1 VFKRLSLKVKLTG
14 IFVII
19 FGGSL
24 VAYSVYIYRT
34 VDTVFQLGFDS
45 QLYEFASDIGDS
57 VNFSLL
63 TGLGVNLKK
72 IRESN
77 KFFPFTSKDS
87 VIQIRSLSGQ
97 LLATV
102 AALKNQNLP
111 YRPKD
116 SRLLVQTGSLFRDWR
131 AKKPIDGQTRF
142 RVITYLVTDKAPE
155 PLVLQVGVPDEL
167 LRRNN
172 QKIVN
177 IFFYSIPFILLLSG
191 FVGYSYAG
199 FSLSPMQ
206 RMRKSLD
213 EIKARKLSS
222 RVSLP
227 ESKDEIYELAVTIN
241 EMLERM
247 EAAFDSQ
254 DRFVSEAS
262 HQLKTPLAILKGEL
276 ERLSKD
282 CNNIE
287 DLNAKSESLREEVD
301 SLIALVNNLLLLARV
316 DAGELSAHYK
326 ELQMDEVV
334 STACA
339 RLSPYAQAKEIN
351 LRLDL
356 KIETED
362 ENPFLVN
369 GDPELLISL
378 FQSLIENSIKYSPE
392 KTTIDIQ
399 VVSGLKTISV
409 SIIDEGP
416 GLGSKTSE
424 ELFRRFSRGSK
435 SVAGSGLGLS
445 IAKRISD
452 LHAAQVSIFSQ
463 SPVGTKALFVIKKV

>member
-1 VFKRLSLKVKLTG
+1 MFKRLSLKVKLTG
-14 IFVII
+14 IFIII

-34 VDTVFQLGFDS
+34 VDTVFQRGFDS

-63 TGLGVNLKK
+63 TGLGVNLKR

-116 SRLLVQTGSLFRDWR
+116 GQLLVQTGSLFRDWR
-131 AKKPIDGQTRF
+131 ADKPIDGQTRF
-142 RVITYLVTDKAPE
+142 RVITYLVTGKAPE

-172 QKIVN
+172 QKIAN
-177 IFFYSIPFILLLSG
+177 IFLYSVPFILLLSG

-222 RVSLP
+222 RVALP
-227 ESKDEIYELAVTIN
+227 ESKDEIHELAVTIN
-241 EMLERM
+241 EMLERV
-247 EAAFDSQ
+247 EGAFDSQ
-254 DRFVSEAS
+254 DRFVSDAS

-276 ERLSKD
+276 ERLAKD
-282 CNNIE
+282 CSEGE
-287 DLNAKSESLREEVD
+287 DLEQKTESLREEVD

-316 DAGELSAHYK
+316 DAGELSAHFK
-326 ELQMDEVV
+326 DIQLDEVV

-339 RLSPYAQAKEIN
+339 KLSPFAQAKEIN

-356 KIETED
+356 KMEKED
-362 ENPFLVN
+362 EKLFLVN
-369 GDPELLISL
+369 GDSELLISL
-378 FQSLIENSIKYSPE
+378 FQSLIENSIKYSPA
-392 KTTIDIQ
+392 KSTIDI
-399 VVSGLKTISV
+399 
-409 SIIDEGP
+409 
-416 GLGSKTSE
+416 
-424 ELFRRFSRGSK
+424 
-435 SVAGSGLGLS
+435 
-445 IAKRISD
+445 
-452 LHAAQVSIFSQ
+452 
-463 SPVGTKALFVIKKV
+463 KVHD